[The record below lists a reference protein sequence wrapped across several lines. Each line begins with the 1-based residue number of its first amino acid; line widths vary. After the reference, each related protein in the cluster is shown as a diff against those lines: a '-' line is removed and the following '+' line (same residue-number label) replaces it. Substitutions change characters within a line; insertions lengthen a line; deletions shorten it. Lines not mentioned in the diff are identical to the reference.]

1 MAEGWLRFLWCQ
13 ASIILLRLKV
23 KPDHEAHNVWDP
35 VPKSFELQVKRF
47 ESVEVTYDVGPGKC
61 FTPWIWKT
69 SRAYRLMRRATFK
82 CTARE
87 TAILR
92 PRILTKVSSNSFN
105 LEPTNLLKKSPKLSN
120 LRECIPPTLRRDTQ
134 SHTGLLQSAETHG
147 FG

>member
-13 ASIILLRLKV
+13 ASIILLRLRV

-35 VPKSFELQVKRF
+35 VSKSFELQVKRF
-47 ESVEVTYDVGPGKC
+47 ESVEVTYDVGPGKS

-69 SRAYRLMRRATFK
+69 SRAYRLMCRGTFK
-82 CTARE
+82 CIGRE
-87 TAILR
+87 TATLR
-92 PRILTKVSSNSFN
+92 PRILTKVSWNSFN
-105 LEPTNLLKKSPKLSN
+105 LEPPKLLNKSPKLSN
-120 LRECIPPTLRRDTQ
+120 LRGCIPPTRRDTQ

>member
-1 MAEGWLRFLWCQ
+1 M
-13 ASIILLRLKV
+13 K
-23 KPDHEAHNVWDP
+23 K
-35 VPKSFELQVKRF
+35 F

-61 FTPWIWKT
+61 FTPWNWKT

-82 CTARE
+82 YTARE

-92 PRILTKVSSNSFN
+92 SRILTKVSSNSFN
-105 LEPTNLLKKSPKLSN
+105 LEPRNLLKKSPKLSN

-134 SHTGLLQSAETHG
+134 SHTSLSQSAETNG

>member
-1 MAEGWLRFLWCQ
+1 M
-13 ASIILLRLKV
+13 K
-23 KPDHEAHNVWDP
+23 K
-35 VPKSFELQVKRF
+35 F

-87 TAILR
+87 TATLR
-92 PRILTKVSSNSFN
+92 SRILTKVSSNSFN
-105 LEPTNLLKKSPKLSN
+105 LELRNLLKKSPKLSN

-134 SHTGLLQSAETHG
+134 SHTSLSQSAETHG